1 MRVYGG
7 YMAWI
12 GIECGIE
19 AWELRKWADY
29 VRRAGG
35 AGTAEFL
42 ERCGKLAGGETCG
55 VNMADRMLE
64 IERRAAEAMERTRA
78 GAASRAAAIIGR
90 LMGDGVSMAD
100 VMSAA
105 GMDGWRAGSAAGGKN
120 GGVARRNRKKFGPG
134 SAVVAG
140 GKPVAVAEKGTPPV
154 TAAQTVE
161 RDRRYALTWEAWAGT
176 ELRKSGFKMSAAA
189 RGIGLADVAEAW
201 RYVSAFE
208 KHWRREGLRGR
219 AFPGPAEGWAERLE
233 EARLRAMNAGMRGA
247 RVVLNGTRDC
257 GLGAVSDTGSEKGDL

>member
-7 YMAWI
+7 CMAWI
-12 GIECGIE
+12 GIECGID

-35 AGTAEFL
+35 AGVAEFL
-42 ERCGKLAGGETCG
+42 ERCGKLMGGETCG
-55 VNMADRMLE
+55 VNVADRMLE
-64 IERRAAEAMERTRA
+64 IERRAAEAMERKRT
-78 GAASRAAAIIGR
+78 GAVAKATAMIGR
-90 LMGDGVSMAD
+90 TMGGGVDMAD

-105 GMDGWRAGSAAGGKN
+105 GMYGWRGGSAAGAKN

-134 SAVVAG
+134 AAVVAG
-140 GKPVAVAEKGTPPV
+140 GNTVAVAEKGAPPV
-154 TAAQTVE
+154 TAAQTIE

-176 ELRKSGFKMSAAA
+176 ELRKSGFKMSAVA
-189 RGIGLADVAEAW
+189 RGIGMDDVSEAW

-233 EARLRAMNAGMRGA
+233 EARARAMNAGMRGA

-257 GLGAVSDTGSEKGDL
+257 GLGVRGGASEKGDL